1 LLRFKKPQPRNLS
14 DTLRKKL
21 HNRWVWIMRRE
32 RLQLEILFAKD
43 EDEWDRITQTTE
55 RSTWV
60 QPVQESLD
68 DVCDK
73 VVRWDMKNKENAE
86 SMWRVVLAERALVEE
101 EASQPQKQSFQK
113 QPEQ

>member
-86 SMWRVVLAERALVEE
+86 SMWRVVLAERALAEE